1 MVREGSEDR
10 FLLWRVFHAF
20 VGVEQL
26 EWQSE
31 EGVLATCRLC
41 VVGELLADQI
51 YD

>member
-10 FLLWRVFHAF
+10 FLFWRVFHAF

-26 EWQSE
+26 VAELG
-31 EGVLATCRLC
+31 GVLATFRLC

-51 YD
+51 